1 MRLLT
6 LAAIAGLAVGIRHLL
21 AHRAASRAPQRR
33 PIIGTLAKKVRDVA
47 EIPDNV
53 TVTSHKGVVTL
64 KGGPVPRADVDRALA
79 AVLAVPG
86 VHEVRNY
93 VQTEGDAPEAA
104 A

>member
-6 LAAIAGLAVGIRHLL
+6 LAAAVGLVFGIRHFL
-21 AHRAASRAPQRR
+21 ARRR
-33 PIIGTLAKKVRDVA
+33 PPSRVRPVIGRLAKQVRDVV

-53 TVTSHKGVVTL
+53 DVTSRKGVVTL
-64 KGGPVPRADVDRALA
+64 KGGPMPKEEVDRALA

-93 VQTEGDAPEAA
+93 VQLTS
-104 A
+104 